1 MIEFNKYVVIIY
13 GRIGGNM
20 RIKELKLKNFRCYEK
35 TEIKLNPDY
44 TVLIGVNGAGKT
56 TILDAISIALGGY
69 ISVFDGMGIY
79 GINKNDSHYKMYE
92 LGSSIEREHQF
103 PVEIYVDCE
112 MDNKKEISWKR
123 TLNGEKG
130 RTSNTG
136 AKEITEYAS
145 KIQDEIKAGNKDL
158 VLPMVAYYGT
168 GRLWMQKRDRNVRDK
183 KENFSRLKGY
193 IDCLDSASNE
203 KMMLK
208 WFEKMTYLE
217 LQEGKRIPELDVVKK
232 ALSEGYKAIDDTIK
246 TAEFNFKVKSS
257 EIEVSIKRENG
268 VIESLPLR
276 ILSDGIKSTLSMIAD
291 IAYRMAI
298 LNPQL
303 LDNILKKTSG
313 IVLIDE
319 IDMHLHPSWQKRV
332 ISVLC
337 KIFPKVQFI
346 FTTHSPSV
354 LSNISNQNI
363 LVLDNFEIYSL
374 KNMTYGKDVEAILRE
389 VMRTEVRPK
398 EVVEKLKLF
407 NDMLDKNNI
416 SEAKNILKELEK
428 ILGEDDSEVV
438 ERRISLE
445 LEEIEV

>member
-1 MIEFNKYVVIIY
+1 
-13 GRIGGNM
+13 
-20 RIKELKLKNFRCYEK
+20 
-35 TEIKLNPDY
+35 
-44 TVLIGVNGAGKT
+44 
-56 TILDAISIALGGY
+56 
-69 ISVFDGMGIY
+69 
-79 GINKNDSHYKMYE
+79 
-92 LGSSIEREHQF
+92 
-103 PVEIYVDCE
+103 
-112 MDNKKEISWKR
+112 
-123 TLNGEKG
+123 
-130 RTSNTG
+130 
-136 AKEITEYAS
+136 
-145 KIQDEIKAGNKDL
+145 
-158 VLPMVAYYGT
+158 
-168 GRLWMQKRDRNVRDK
+168 
-183 KENFSRLKGY
+183 
-193 IDCLDSASNE
+193 
-203 KMMLK
+203 MMLK